1 MLPPTSMPQSGFS
14 YSDIMTTLQNVVK
27 AVNSASIVYQG
38 VQGSQNRAAMTAA
51 TLVKGSAGRLAVVV
65 VTTTSTNAGAVYDA
79 PATGITT
86 TPIYTIP
93 ATVGVY
99 VVNMPVSLGILVV
112 PGTGQTVTVSYS

>member
-1 MLPPTSMPQSGFS
+1 MLSPTSMPQSGFS

-27 AVNSASIVYQG
+27 AVNSASIVYQS

-51 TLVKGSAGRLAVVV
+51 TLVKATTGRLAVVI
-65 VTTTSTNAGAVYDA
+65 VTTTSTNTGTVYDSS
-79 PATGITT
+79 ATGVTT

-99 VVNMPVSLGILVV
+99 VVNMPVSFGILVV
-112 PGTGQTVTVSYS
+112 PGSGQTVTVSYS